1 MTERSVKVTLRANVA
16 DFKAQLSQASKS
28 LEDVAKAGDKTGK
41 VAETSLGRLAQ
52 SAQLQR
58 EQWATVSNGLLGYS
72 AASAAAVGVVVKSY
86 ADFDEAM
93 SGVSAATHES
103 AANMQLLREAAIQ
116 AGADTSYSA
125 TEAADAIE
133 ALAKAGIST
142 RDILNGGLNGAL
154 DLAASDGLAV
164 GEAAEIAATAL
175 TQFRLSGD
183 QTAHVADL
191 LAAGAGKAQGGVHDL
206 GMALKQSGL
215 VASQTGL
222 SIEETT
228 GALAA
233 FASAGLI
240 GSDAGTSFKTMLQRL
255 TPQSAEAKKMMEE
268 LGISA
273 YDAQGNFIGLKA
285 FAGQLKTAMSGL
297 SAEQRQ
303 AAMNTIFGADAV
315 RAASVLYEQ
324 GAEGVAEWTAKV
336 NDSGYAAQTA
346 AKRLDNLKGDWEKLT
361 GSLET
366 LFLKSGSSAN
376 KFLRGTVQAAEKAV
390 DAFSA
395 LPRPVQEGTLALA
408 ALTAVG
414 AGVAGIGM
422 KMVTAFVDFRAAVAS
437 LNGAVPF
444 ITRISEGMSGLREGL
459 AQTKSGITGFGQAWV
474 IARANGVSSVQAI
487 GQAATPVLGG
497 VATAARGAGSALLGA
512 FGGPVGLAV
521 TAGIAALSYGLM
533 QYSQRQAE
541 AKALAEEYAQTLDKV
556 TGAITDTTR
565 ASVAD
570 TLQKEGVIK
579 AYKELGGSAKDLVDA
594 SLGVEDAQKRV
605 NYIIESTQRRLSEN
619 GDAVD
624 QTGLSMDELSQDI
637 AKVTDQ
643 VGKQND
649 AIAAAKTRHDELA
662 EAGVNT
668 GDAEDDLAASV
679 DGTTSSIGKQT
690 DALGDLVES
699 LSKAYGIVLSARD
712 AQRQFEESIDS
723 AAEALEKNGQTLDIT
738 TEAGR
743 SNQAA
748 LDDIAKSGWRL
759 VEALQAQDAT
769 EEELQAS
776 MATTRDAFIRAAEAM
791 GMEQAEAEALA
802 DKLGLIPSDVTTTVT
817 APGADTAKGQLDAV
831 KLAADNIPTSK
842 TVGVYVT
849 GSEYAYNQLMSVR
862 NAMASIGGSTHIAMG
877 VGGGGGSTAYA
888 TGGAVIGPGS
898 GTSDSIVARLSNG
911 EHVLTASDVS
921 KLGGQSGV
929 YRLRDAIQSGRV
941 PAFANGG
948 AVGASAAVAY
958 LPEWDAV
965 SVGRGQVSGYAAPV
979 MPREVALVDV
989 NGDLI
994 ARMRTE
1000 ADTRIVRTL
1009 QQIGA

>member
-16 DFKAQLSQASKS
+16 DFKAQLAQASKS

-72 AASAAAVGVVVKSY
+72 AVSAAAVGVVVKSY

-116 AGADTSYSA
+116 AGADTAYSA

-133 ALAKAGIST
+133 ALAKAGVST
-142 RDILNGGLNGAL
+142 TDILNGGLSGAL

-175 TQFRLSGD
+175 TQFKLRGD

-255 TPQSAEAKKMMEE
+255 TPQSTEAKRVMDE

-273 YDAQGNFIGLKA
+273 YDAQGNFIGLEA

-324 GAEGVAEWTAKV
+324 GAEGIAEWTEKV

-346 AKRLDNLKGDWEKLT
+346 AKRLDNLKGDLEKLT

-376 KFLRGTVQAAEKAV
+376 KFLRNTVQAAEKVV
-390 DAFSA
+390 DTFGA

-414 AGVAGIGM
+414 AGVAGVGM
-422 KMVTAFVDFRAAVAS
+422 KMVTAFVDFRTAVAS
-437 LNGAVPF
+437 LDGAVPL
-444 ITRISEGMSGLREGL
+444 ITRISEGMSGLRGGL
-459 AQTKSGITGFGQAWV
+459 AQTKNGITGFGQAWV

-487 GQAATPVLGG
+487 GQAATPILGG

-512 FGGPVGLAV
+512 FGGPIGLAV
-521 TAGIAALSYGLM
+521 TAGIAAISFGLSAYAEK
-533 QYSQRQAE
+533 QEEARSRAE
-541 AKALAEEYAQTLDKV
+541 AYAETLDKV
-556 TGAITDTTR
+556 SGALTSATR
-565 ASVAD
+565 NQVTKNLSDDGA
-570 TLQKEGVIK
+570 IK
-579 AYKELGGSAKDLVDA
+579 AYKALGGSAKDYVDA
-594 SLGVEDAQKRV
+594 ALGVADAEKRV
-605 NYIIESTQRRLSEN
+605 AETIEKARSKASQGNGLAQAHSPEMRALAQNADKASE
-619 GDAVD
+619 
-624 QTGLSMDELSQDI
+624 
-637 AKVTDQ
+637 
-643 VGKQND
+643 
-649 AIAAAKTRHDELA
+649 AIAATSEQISTARERTRELA
-662 EAGVNT
+662 EANGET
-668 GDAEDDLAASV
+668 AGSESDLAASV
-679 DGTTSSIGKQT
+679 DGTTSSIDKQT

-723 AAEALEKNGQTLDIT
+723 ASEALEKNGQTLDIT

-743 SNQAA
+743 ANQAA

-759 VEALQAQDAT
+759 VEALQAQGAT

-776 MATTRDAFIRAAEAM
+776 MSTTRDAFIRAAEAM

-849 GSEYAYNQLMSVR
+849 GSEHAYNQLMSVR
-862 NAMASIGGSTHIAMG
+862 KAMASIGGSTHIAMG
-877 VGGGGGSTAYA
+877 VGGVGGSTAYA

-941 PAFANGG
+941 PAFASGG

-958 LPEWDAV
+958 LPERGAV
-965 SVGRGQVSGYAAPV
+965 SVEMPKTMVVVDTKGEFMTQFKVAAKNEAIRV
-979 MPREVALVDV
+979 VKE
-989 NGDLI
+989 
-994 ARMRTE
+994 AR
-1000 ADTRIVRTL
+1000 L
-1009 QQIGA
+1009 